1 MEERDTVKIA
11 QIECLF
17 LYYAFDNPLGNS
29 TTYFNGKNGN
39 VLKIVTDEGIVGY
52 GESYGDSQD
61 LYQAFKQLIPSLIGV
76 SLHTWEPIQDEIN
89 KSFNRSISPFLQSSV
104 ESAFNLA
111 FWDIQGKASHQSV
124 TQLFGGECKQQ
135 VPVYGTGF
143 FYRDVSSYQD
153 QLPYFVKEMERYVD
167 LGFQGIKMK
176 AGRYSVEQ
184 DVWLIDAVRKELPDE
199 VNLMVD
205 VNCGIRSLEDTMKF
219 MSSIKDLGISW
230 IEEPF
235 QPDEYEHYGA
245 ITRETSIPIAA
256 GENEYTVDGFERIVQ
271 SGISV
276 LQPELSLCGGFSNAV
291 PLIELAK
298 KSGISITPH
307 VWGTGFL
314 NAAALQF
321 YSLID
326 QAPTVPFEHSY
337 LDDPLRDECFDHFSI
352 KNGFIDMPAGP
363 GLGVEIDEDVMNRY
377 VLYKLKC

>member
-1 MEERDTVKIA
+1 
-11 QIECLF
+11 
-17 LYYAFDNPLGNS
+17 
-29 TTYFNGKNGN
+29 
-39 VLKIVTDEGIVGY
+39 VLKIVTDEGIIGY

-61 LYQAFKQLIPSLIGV
+61 LYQTFKELIPAMIGV
-76 SLHTWEPIQDEIN
+76 SLHSWDTLKEELN
-89 KSFNRSISPFLQSSV
+89 KNLNETISPYLQSSM

-111 FWDIQGKASHQSV
+111 FWDIQGKTTHQSV
-124 TQLFGGECKQQ
+124 AQLFGGELKER

-143 FYRDVSSYQD
+143 FYRDVSSYKD
-153 QLPYFVKEMERYVD
+153 QLPYFLKEMERYVD

-199 VNLMVD
+199 INLMVD
-205 VNCGIRSLEDTMKF
+205 VNCGIRTFEETKKF
-219 MSSIKDLGISW
+219 MASIKDLGISW

-235 QPDEYEHYGA
+235 QPNEYEHYEA
-245 ITRETSIPIAA
+245 IARETSIPIAA
-256 GENEYTVDGFERIVQ
+256 GENEFTLGGFERIVQ

-276 LQPELSLCGGFSNAV
+276 LQPELSLCGGFSKAV
-291 PLIELAK
+291 PLIEQAK

-321 YSLID
+321 YSLI
-326 QAPTVPFEHSY
+326 QQTPTVPFEHSY

-352 KNGFIDMPAGP
+352 KNGFIDMPDGP
-363 GLGVEIDEDVMNRY
+363 GLGVEINEEIMNKY
-377 VLYKLKC
+377 LLYKLKY